1 MSTVVEIEAAIRQ
14 LPAIEAR
21 KLADWL
27 TTYLDDAWDQQ
38 MQSDAENGKLDR
50 LIAQAESAIAA
61 GQLVDMESVLGDANC
76 LQGLLDNPVT
86 VEDFAPMTR
95 EQIYDR

>member
-14 LPAIEAR
+14 LPPIEAR
-21 KLADWL
+21 KLSDWL
-27 TTYLDDAWDQQ
+27 ITYLDDAWDQQ

-50 LIAQAESAIAA
+50 LIARAESAIAA
-61 GQLVDMESVLGDANC
+61 GQLVDMESMLGDTDF

>member
-38 MQSDAENGKLDR
+38 MQSDAENGKLDG
-50 LIAQAESAIAA
+50 LIARAESAIAA
-61 GQLVDMESVLGDANC
+61 GQVRDLDEVLNND
-76 LQGLLDNPVT
+76 
-86 VEDFAPMTR
+86 
-95 EQIYDR
+95 